1 MKRTHT
7 CGELTAKNI
16 DKEVTLAGWAD
27 TRRDHGGLIFI
38 DLRDRYGITQIVFDP
53 EHNKD
58 TQKKAEK
65 IGREYV
71 IQVVGKVR
79 RRPEKMENK
88 KIVTGEIELICSHLD
103 VLNVSEVP
111 PFEISDRAELSEE
124 LRLKYRYLD
133 LRRQSMQKNLQ
144 TRHTAAMAAR
154 EYLSSQKF
162 LEIETPMLGKTTP
175 GGARVFKVPSRVH
188 PGKFY
193 ALPESPQLY
202 KQLLM
207 VSGCDR
213 YFQLAKCMRDEDQRA
228 DRQLE
233 FTQIDLEMSFVD
245 QEDVWTIVEGTMKHM
260 FKKTLN
266 IDIETPFRRM
276 PFQTAMEKYGSDKP
290 DLRFGLEFTDVSD
303 IAFKTD
309 FSVFKSVLDK
319 KGKVICLPVP
329 NGGVFTRKD
338 IDELTETAKIHK
350 LAGLA
355 WAKINANNEF
365 ESSIA
370 KYIPQLAQADIIK
383 KTMTKAGDLLL
394 FAASDF
400 EKAATALGQVRIQ
413 VAQKQNLIPK
423 DKWVFSWIVDF
434 PLFEWNAEEEK
445 WSARH
450 HIFTM
455 PRDEDMDLLEK
466 SPDKVRGKLYDL
478 VLNGTELV
486 SGSIRIHN
494 KDIQTRVLKVIG
506 LTYEEAEKTFDFL
519 LTAFK
524 YGAPP
529 HGGAAVGF
537 DRLTALMCGTNDIR
551 EVIAFPKTK
560 AAESLMDGAPQEWSN
575 DRWLKEL
582 HLKLDII
589 KK

>member
-7 CGELTAKNI
+7 CGELTAKDI

-53 EHNKD
+53 EHNKE
-58 TQKKAEK
+58 THSKAEK

-71 IQVVGKVR
+71 VQVVGKVR
-79 RRPEKMENK
+79 RRPANMENK
-88 KIVTGEIELICSHLD
+88 KIVTGEVEVICSHLD
-103 VLNVSEVP
+103 VLNPSEIP
-111 PFEISDRAELSEE
+111 PFEIDDRSEISEE

-133 LRRQSMQKNLQ
+133 LRRNSMQANLQ
-144 TRHTAAMAAR
+144 VRHTAAMAAR

-233 FTQIDLEMSFVD
+233 FTQIDMEMSFVD
-245 QEDVWTIVEGTMKHM
+245 QEDVWAAVEGTMKHI

-276 PFQTAMEKYGSDKP
+276 PFQIAMEKYGSDKP
-290 DLRFGLEFTDVSD
+290 DLRFGLEFTDVSE
-303 IAFKTD
+303 IARKTD

-329 NGGVFTRKD
+329 KGASFTRKD

-355 WAKINANNEF
+355 WAKISVNKEF

-370 KYIPQLAQADIIK
+370 KYIPALAQAEIIA
-383 KTMTKAGDLLL
+383 KTMSQPGDLLL
-394 FAASDF
+394 FAASNF
-400 EKAATALGQVRIQ
+400 ETAATALGQVRLQ

-434 PLFEWNAEEEK
+434 PLFEWSEEEEK
-445 WSARH
+445 WNARH

-494 KDIQTRVLKVIG
+494 KDIQTRVLNVIG
-506 LTYEEAEKTFDFL
+506 MTYEEAEKTFDFL

-529 HGGAAVGF
+529 HGGAAIGF
-537 DRLTALMCGTNDIR
+537 DRLVALMCGTNDIR

-560 AAESLMDGAPQEWSN
+560 AAESLMDGAPQEWTN

-582 HLKLDII
+582 HLKLDLI